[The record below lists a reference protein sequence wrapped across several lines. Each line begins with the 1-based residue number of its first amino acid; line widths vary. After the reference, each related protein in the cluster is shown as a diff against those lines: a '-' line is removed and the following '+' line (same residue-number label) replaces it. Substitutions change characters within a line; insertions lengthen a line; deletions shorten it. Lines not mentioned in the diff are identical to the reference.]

1 LFTDVLSVL
10 HSWIRRSLGIANVC
24 CFSPAL
30 LYGLLYKEVESS
42 EIGAGVVFGSVHQ
55 NRQVSRQGE
64 HGIWRK
70 TFLNGWCIAPDPPLG
85 SAKGEEASYQSRE
98 LALCIPGY
106 GWISE

>member
-1 LFTDVLSVL
+1 
-10 HSWIRRSLGIANVC
+10 
-24 CFSPAL
+24 L

-70 TFLNGWCIAPDPPLG
+70 PFLNGWCIAPDPPLG